1 MDLNAVLFYLLILSL
16 AGVVLHALVVG
27 PAFLASKAG
36 ERRANLCFGI
46 LLITFGL
53 TLLHNIFTFTDF
65 YEHHPSLRFL
75 PIYFTLAFPPLL
87 FFYVKL
93 NLYPSYQL
101 RWTDGK
107 YFLLPLFQWIY
118 FVGMFFADER
128 LKMEVD
134 RQFYNPFYGAMEQG
148 LYLVTFI
155 AYMYFAYRYLRRKR
169 SRISSS
175 QEAKKVLYLEK
186 MLQVLFVLFGI
197 HVLFVLADFAF
208 YEFFGINLR
217 SNKPFAALGALSFAA
232 VLLWLSM
239 YGFQVLVWGRRYF
252 RTREDRTAGS

>member
-1 MDLNAVLFYLLILSL
+1 MDLNTVLFYLLILVL
-16 AGVVLHALVVG
+16 AGVVLHSLVVG
-27 PAFLASKAG
+27 PAFLVSRAG
-36 ERRANLCFGI
+36 ERRANICFGL

-65 YEHHPSLRFL
+65 YARYPQLRFL

-93 NLYPSYQL
+93 NLYPIYRL

-107 YFLLPLFQWIY
+107 YFLLPFFQVLY
-118 FVGMFFADER
+118 FIGMFFADES
-128 LKMEVD
+128 LKDWVD
-134 RQFYNPFYGAMEQG
+134 RQFYNPFYGAFEQA
-148 LYLVTFI
+148 LYLGTFL
-155 AYMYFAYRYLRRKR
+155 AYMYFAYRYVRRKR
-169 SRISSS
+169 SRLQSR
-175 QEAKKVLYLEK
+175 QEAKKVVYLEK

-197 HVLFVLADFAF
+197 HALFVLADFSF
-208 YEFFGINLR
+208 YEFLGINLR

-239 YGFQVLVWGRRYF
+239 YGFQVLVWGRQYF
-252 RTREDRTAGS
+252 RTRDRKASP